1 MININTNGKGVP
13 FIQQRV
19 LTDTEMLKILNSD
32 KFTGAEK
39 EQVRQFQR
47 NLNKMIIEQ
56 GFSKDRLIPMIDSN
70 NKTFIWFD

>member
-39 EQVRQFQR
+39 EQVRQLQR
-47 NLNKMIIEQ
+47 NLNKMII
-56 GFSKDRLIPMIDSN
+56 D
-70 NKTFIWFD
+70 